1 MLEKYSQI
9 LEKEGKITRPK
20 LGVSISSASTKLELY
35 YQSVILLP
43 NDISEGIVVVAV
55 EAGSAAERAGLKK
68 GDVIM
73 LHSSL
78 SSMKYVDG
86 GANTLIQALLDVLT
100 PSGTLLLPSFTYIEV
115 TKTLVFDINNSKVCV
130 GVIPE
135 TFRNYK
141 GVIRSMHPT
150 HSVCAIGKYAN
161 DLLKDHYLDNTPMGI
176 NSPFRKL
183 VNYNGKL
190 LMLGCGLYCNSFIH
204 AVEEICDVSYC
215 LDDFVTYTLIDKENN
230 VIKKDYRPHNFQDV
244 IQRYDRTL
252 DVLSLNDYNEG
263 FIHNAKSYL
272 IDCKALS
279 KKAINKIKED
289 NFYFVDKKGEI

>member
-1 MLEKYSQI
+1 MNSYEIIKNDLI
-9 LEKEGKITRPK
+9 K
-20 LGVSISSASTKLELY
+20 LGV
-35 YQSVILLP
+35 
-43 NDISEGIVVVAV
+43 
-55 EAGSAAERAGLKK
+55 KK

-161 DLLKDHYLDNTPMGI
+161 ELLKDHYLDNTPMGI

-204 AVEEICDVSYC
+204 AIEEICDVSYC
-215 LDDFVTYTLIDKENN
+215 LNDFVTYTLIDKENN

-279 KKAINKIKED
+279 KKAINKITED
-289 NFYFVDKKGEI
+289 EFYFVDKKGEI